1 MTDTNNETPESDD
14 EQNGLPRDRPERTDA
29 FDDQPLRDRIAA
41 NPRPTVVW
49 AAGLALLLS
58 IQFGAIANFVV
69 NTIPWSLLLGFL
81 PSIPGVGTVGALGQ
95 WIADLPTLLSRET
108 IPNEGYYIPGEG
120 WQGTFLGLSPAIA
133 WAFRVVLVY
142 AYAFAVVA
150 WLWYA
155 YVLFRRHYRYA
166 DWTPRD
172 DIVDRLRGHTWGQF
186 GMVVVL
192 AFLVLALFAPAL
204 ATAPVEQNIEDPYS
218 HTIEYYDDEV
228 GEVTETTVG
237 DANRESASRGGS
249 SNIGPMSYDDY
260 NRFHPIGTMP
270 SGGDLWTFIVFGAR
284 VSLLIGLLSLSISG
298 VAAATF
304 ALFGAYYKGKLDL
317 SFVLMSDSVQ
327 AMPRLLLLVLLSVVL
342 ADTWLGGLYSGAIVL
357 ALIFGATGWP
367 ALWRAIRGPALQVS
381 EKEWIDAAR
390 SYGQAPT
397 ITMRKHMLPYILG
410 YLLIYASMTLGGIIV
425 GVAGLSFLGLGVDS
439 PTPEW
444 GRAIDAGQD
453 YVTTSSWHISLI
465 PGLFIVLVVT
475 AFNALGDGIRDA
487 IDPQSDVSGD
497 SDDVTDEAA
506 AGGTGA

>member
-1 MTDTNNETPESDD
+1 MTESNDQRDETDARTAQQSGSFDD
-14 EQNGLPRDRPERTDA
+14 E
-29 FDDQPLRDRIAA
+29 PLRDRIAA
-41 NPRPTVVW
+41 NPRPAALW
-49 AAGLALLLS
+49 AAGFAVLVAL
-58 IQFGAIANFVV
+58 QFSAIANFVV
-69 NTIPWSLLLGFL
+69 NTLPWGLLLGAL
-81 PSIPGVGTVGALGQ
+81 PSIPGAGALNAVGQ
-95 WIADLPTLLSRET
+95 WFADLPMLLSRET
-108 IPNEGYYIPGEG
+108 IPNEGYYVPGEG

-133 WAFRVVLVY
+133 WAIRVALVY
-142 AYAFAVVA
+142 AYAAVFVA
-150 WLWYA
+150 WIWYA

-172 DIVDRLRGHTWGQF
+172 DIVSRLRGHTWGQF
-186 GMVVVL
+186 GIVVVL

-204 ATAPVEQNIEDPYS
+204 ATAPVEQNIENPYS
-218 HTIEYYDDEV
+218 HTIEYYDNDA
-228 GEVTETTVG
+228 GEVIETTAG
-237 DANRESASRGGS
+237 DANRDSASRGGD

-260 NRFHPIGTMP
+260 DRFHPIGTLP
-270 SGGDLWTFIVFGAR
+270 SGGDLFTFMAFGAR
-284 VSLLIGLLSLSISG
+284 ISLLIGLLSLTISG

-327 AMPRLLLLVLLSVVL
+327 AMPRLLLLVLLSVIL

-357 ALIFGATGWP
+357 ALIFGVTGWP
-367 ALWRAIRGPALQVS
+367 ALWRAIRGPALQVA

-397 ITMRKHMLPYILG
+397 TTMHRHMLPYVLG

-453 YVTTSSWHISLI
+453 YVTTTSWHISLI
-465 PGLFIVLVVT
+465 PGIFIVLVVT

-487 IDPQSDVSGD
+487 IDPQSDIGD
-497 SDDVTDEAA
+497 DSEGASDEAA

>member
-1 MTDTNNETPESDD
+1 MTDTNESNDT
-14 EQNGLPRDRPERTDA
+14 PRDPDEELHDPRTGDEGR
-29 FDDQPLRDRIAA
+29 FEDQPLRERIAA
-41 NPRPTVVW
+41 NPRPAAIWV
-49 AAGLALLLS
+49 AGLTLLVAL
-58 IQFGAIANFVV
+58 QFGAIANFVV
-69 NTIPWSLLLGFL
+69 NTIPWSLLFGIL
-81 PSIPGVGTVGALGQ
+81 PSIPGAGSVSAAGQ
-95 WIADLPTLLSRET
+95 WFADLPALLTRET
-108 IPNEGYYIPGEG
+108 IPNEGYYVPGEG

-133 WAFRVVLVY
+133 WAIRVVLVY
-142 AYAFAVVA
+142 AYSFAFLA
-150 WLWYA
+150 WVWYA

-172 DIVDRLRGHTWGQF
+172 DIVGRLRTHRWGQF
-186 GMVVVL
+186 GIVVVL

-218 HTIEYYDDEV
+218 HTIEYYDAEL

-237 DANRESASRGGS
+237 DANRDSASRGSS
-249 SNIGPMSYDDY
+249 SNVGPMTYDEYD
-260 NRFHPIGTMP
+260 RFHPIGTLP
-270 SGGDLWTFIVFGAR
+270 SGGDLFTFMAFGAR
-284 VSLLIGLLSLSISG
+284 ISLLIGLLSLAISG
-298 VAAATF
+298 IAAATL

-317 SFVLMSDSVQ
+317 SFVVASDSVQ

-367 ALWRAIRGPALQVS
+367 ALWRAVRGPALQVS

-397 ITMRKHMLPYILG
+397 VTMRRHMLPYILG

-465 PGLFIVLVVT
+465 PGIFIVLVVT

-487 IDPQSDVSGD
+487 IDPQSDVGGD
-497 SDDVTDEAA
+497 SDDATDEAA